1 MTTTH
6 LMRTTSKRRRQLAWR
21 EPRAVI
27 GASGLCTI
35 VLAQAILTLILR

>member
-6 LMRTTSKRRRQLAWR
+6 LMRTTSERLRQLVWR

-27 GASGLCTI
+27 GAAGLCTV